1 MLLLL
6 INIYLICVYSYH
18 NNVGVPKIIKNSL
31 YVASENECK
40 TSIIL
45 FPGFGKNGK
54 SYTGLCNKISAKLN
68 NSVSFMLIDYG
79 LSSPF
84 NIERHANYIGEACVE
99 YMKTKNKK
107 CNNFVF
113 MGHSAG
119 GYFAI
124 EPAEKYGDGLVQM
137 GCVFNSKKDI
147 LWQKKK
153 SLKTYQKPVLTLLGE
168 KDGYINYLNSIQE
181 FDSITEDD
189 FLKKPII
196 LKKNVNHL
204 QMCDD
209 KESKAAKLMCIVDY
223 DSHLNIDAAHDML
236 SDSIVKFIK
245 KNETILNEVKESC
258 KKINEYKKLSFKID
272 DVCNSV
278 QNYVFNGDD
287 NSIIKTKNIKHKNLN
302 DFLISKPVIDENGTV
317 ELQSFEKKNLN
328 QLYSKSLWIKTK
340 NQKTLLNHPIY
351 ANFRVGEEMSASKIN
366 RLIVEKEIND
376 ICMLNINFEEE
387 IFNGEEPLAV
397 FKWLSK
403 DVEIKYKDKILTIIS
418 PVLYTDKTIIKRFS
432 GMKYMKLLT
441 PQMVSEI
448 RTLFY

>member
-6 INIYLICVYSYH
+6 INFYLICAYSYH
-18 NNVGVPKIIKNSL
+18 NKVGIPKIIKNSL

-79 LSSPF
+79 LNSPF
-84 NIERHANYIGEACVE
+84 NIERHANYIGETCVE

-113 MGHSAG
+113 MGHSVG

-209 KESKAAKLMCIVDY
+209 KESKAAKLMGIVDY
-223 DSHLNIDAAHDML
+223 DSHLNIDAAHDIL

-258 KKINEYKKLSFKID
+258 KKINEYKKLNFKID

-287 NSIIKTKNIKHKNLN
+287 NSIVKTKNIKHKNLN

-317 ELQSFEKKNLN
+317 EVQSFEKKNLN

-340 NQKTLLNHPIY
+340 NQKALLNHPIY
-351 ANFRVGEEMSASKIN
+351 VNIRVGEEMLAS
-366 RLIVEKEIND
+366 EINKQIFENEVND
-376 ICMLNINFEEE
+376 MCMLNVNFEEE
-387 IFNGEEPLAV
+387 VFNGEQPLAIV
-397 FKWLSK
+397 KWLSK
-403 DVEIKYKDKILTIIS
+403 DVEVKYKNNILTIKS
-418 PVLYTDKTIIKRFS
+418 PVLYTDESILERYS

-448 RTLFY
+448 RTLYY